1 MGKDS
6 VFDIFKKSDYYKVSY
21 FDIEEI
27 VDNNFVKELR
37 KKLDMTQN
45 VFASVLGVTKKTVE
59 KWEQGRNPIKGCSA
73 RLLYLIDNNIELIN
87 EIYKVEY
94 VKSSTENYT
103 VIKPGNI
110 QISFTK
116 ENYIGIN
123 NSNNSMY
130 RKDNNK
136 STVNEKNANLG
147 LCC

>member
-1 MGKDS
+1 M
-6 VFDIFKKSDYYKVSY
+6 
-21 FDIEEI
+21 
-27 VDNNFVKELR
+27 
-37 KKLDMTQN
+37 
-45 VFASVLGVTKKTVE
+45 
-59 KWEQGRNPIKGCSA
+59 
-73 RLLYLIDNNIELIN
+73 
-87 EIYKVEY
+87 
-94 VKSSTENYT
+94 KSSTENYT